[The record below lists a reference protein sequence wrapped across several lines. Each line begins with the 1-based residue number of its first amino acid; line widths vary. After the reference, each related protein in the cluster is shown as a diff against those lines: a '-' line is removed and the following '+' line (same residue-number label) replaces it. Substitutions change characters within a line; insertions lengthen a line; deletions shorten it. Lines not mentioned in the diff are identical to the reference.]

1 MTETTTPI
9 LPCRS
14 IPETLAFY
22 RALGFDVTF
31 EQTRPNPYA
40 VVQRGDIGL
49 HFFGMSRYDPAASY
63 STCLINTDDVDGL
76 HRAFRSGLKA
86 AYGRVPTRGLPRIG
100 PLRDTTYG
108 VRQFLVTDPGGN
120 CLRVGQPN
128 GESLEHA
135 PYPTGAFT
143 RALHLAALL
152 GDAKGD
158 HRHAARVLDRALT
171 EAGALELAD
180 GVGAPAPAGGVAAA
194 VDGAAVAA
202 PIPADGTGGAAPVGG
217 AAADGGAAG
226 VRPTPPQLFAA
237 LVLRADLALRL
248 DRPDQAAALLDRA
261 AGVPLA
267 AAERAGAGD
276 ALRRAEELR
285 EALTEPPE

>member
-76 HRAFRSGLKA
+76 HRAFRSGLKT

-108 VRQFLVTDPGGN
+108 VRQFLVTDPDGN

-128 GESLEHA
+128 GERLAHA
-135 PYPTGAFT
+135 PYPTGAFA

-158 HRHAARVLDRALT
+158 HRHAARVLDRALS
-171 EAGALELAD
+171 EAGALAE
-180 GVGAPAPAGGVAAA
+180 GAGAAVPAPAGGDA
-194 VDGAAVAA
+194 
-202 PIPADGTGGAAPVGG
+202 GGA
-217 AAADGGAAG
+217 
-226 VRPTPPQLFAA
+226 RPAPPQLFAA

-248 DRPDQAAALLDRA
+248 DAPGQATALLDRA
-261 AGVPLA
+261 AGVPLT

-276 ALRRAEELR
+276 ALRRADELR